1 MPSFA
6 TERGRR
12 GAAGAGERA
21 QAARRAGSPHLGARP
36 SAPAPTSSQ
45 SSCRQSAVTLA
56 PTRTRC
62 ALTSVRLSTQRSRA
76 AAPLRLATAT
86 AVVAW
91 RTASYRSLV
100 GAMARARVQQRSR
113 GRVHGVHRA
122 VVPADEGHAFAR
134 GECGGRVVRAVCEQ
148 RALKV
153 PGAPLDKPPTLSHEQ
168 RASCRPCE
176 RGGKAGAVRVHIAGN
191 RLEQVQRARR
201 AAVAELHAIAPGGG
215 VECHHRDGMH
225 RAQAHDRLAVAPHAQ
240 ARVAGSVACAHRDE
254 IAVHG
259 GGNAERGERRRGER
273 RRGERVGARHRG
285 VRPAMVLQEAANGQE
300 RATVRRLEREQR
312 RQLARAEDRAK
323 RVVVEDAPRALRQRS
338 GDEGAAMRKGAP
350 REGVVRARP
359 SPLSGT
365 LDALAVEV
373 ASQAHR
379 ARVDPHDGCEPRR
392 ARASWSKR
400 RDAAKR
406 TAARSTH
413 RQRAASPACGASR
426 RARVARGE
434 RRMRDVTRAG
444 LQQDAPG
451 RVVQAAPRIA
461 MRAGGP
467 SAAPRGADGQQQGT
481 ALASTNA
488 PNPARQW
495 RGRVKAEGGTQ
506 AAVTT
511 NCRRE
516 DAPHDRGQRRDLCT
530 GCS

>member
-1 MPSFA
+1 MTRSRRRPGSEA
-6 TERGRR
+6 VEVEAERLHHTM
-12 GAAGAGERA
+12 RA
-21 QAARRAGSPHLGARP
+21 HVGPHVDAEIESR
-36 SAPAPTSSQ
+36 
-45 SSCRQSAVTLA
+45 
-56 PTRTRC
+56 
-62 ALTSVRLSTQRSRA
+62 RA
-76 AAPLRLATAT
+76 AAPR
-86 AVVAW
+86 
-91 RTASYRSLV
+91 YRDGGRRGGARRAQLV

-191 RLEQVQRARR
+191 RLEQVQRR
-201 AAVAELHAIAPGGG
+201 AARCRRGAPRDCTRGG

-273 RRGERVGARHRG
+273 RRGERLGARHRG

-365 LDALAVEV
+365 LDALTVEV

-379 ARVDPHDGCEPRR
+379 ARVDPHDGCEPPGPVRR
-392 ARASWSKR
+392 GRSGATRPNALRHEAHIASARRHQPVGRAGAHASREASGGER
-400 RDAAKR
+400 SRAQGFSRTHRDA
-406 TAARSTH
+406 
-413 RQRAASPACGASR
+413 
-426 RARVARGE
+426 
-434 RRMRDVTRAG
+434 
-444 LQQDAPG
+444 
-451 RVVQAAPRIA
+451 
-461 MRAGGP
+461 
-467 SAAPRGADGQQQGT
+467 
-481 ALASTNA
+481 
-488 PNPARQW
+488 
-495 RGRVKAEGGTQ
+495 
-506 AAVTT
+506 
-511 NCRRE
+511 
-516 DAPHDRGQRRDLCT
+516 
-530 GCS
+530 